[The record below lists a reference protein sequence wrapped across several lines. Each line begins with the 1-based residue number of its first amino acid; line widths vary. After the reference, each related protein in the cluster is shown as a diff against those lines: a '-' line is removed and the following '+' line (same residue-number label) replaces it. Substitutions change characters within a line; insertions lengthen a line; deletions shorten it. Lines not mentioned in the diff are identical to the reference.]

1 MTRLEED
8 YEAIRAQYPFTVQ
21 ITTQSFVNF
30 QAGDWLTHLD
40 NDMIVVS
47 NIRLG
52 SKVGPR
58 LITFV
63 FAHEADAVLFRL
75 TVPNA

>member
-21 ITTQSFVNF
+21 ITTQSVVNTV
-30 QAGDWLTHLD
+30 AGEWLTRLG
-40 NDMIVVS
+40 NDMVVIS
-47 NIRLG
+47 NVRSG
-52 SKVGPR
+52 PKVGPR
-58 LITFV
+58 VITYG

-75 TVPNA
+75 TIPNA